1 MTQALDRC
9 LAVYPLAEFDRLA
22 RTLREV
28 RERGPHER
36 QAIRSF
42 FAGATEFVPDKQ
54 GRVAVPPKLR
64 DYAHLDREVVVVGSF
79 DHIEIW
85 DAETHRDRDQVG
97 VAAIAEGEGINEL
110 L

>member
-1 MTQALDRC
+1 MFLGEFQHSLDAKGRVILPAKFRDQLEGGAVMTQALDRC

-54 GRVAVPPKLR
+54 VRVAVPPKLR
-64 DYAHLDREVVVVGSF
+64 DYAHLDREVVVVG
-79 DHIEIW
+79 
-85 DAETHRDRDQVG
+85 
-97 VAAIAEGEGINEL
+97 
-110 L
+110 